1 MLGASD
7 QIPVPAQSEAP
18 EYTHFVMGDA
28 DQQVVSP
35 ASGARLE
42 AVSGPLKGKV
52 FPLTAE
58 EVAIGREPSNEISLL
73 DSLVSRRHCVI
84 RKEANTFRLLD
95 LESRNN
101 TFVSG
106 VPVIDRVLVNGD
118 QIRIGN
124 SILVFQG
131 PGSDTTPGNASLQ
144 LDATPAP
151 GAATVILRKEDAR
164 YLQPARPDALPA
176 TPKTVRDLNV
186 LLEFSRTL
194 NSVRGL
200 TAVQEKVL
208 AAVLAI
214 IPADQ
219 AAILLTENGL
229 TENAP
234 EHGTEDSASIAASP
248 SFSSI
253 VGRDR
258 RLGPNQPIHASRTIL
273 NHVLGENLAVLSND
287 IQSDDAYREAESLLE
302 RRVHSVMAVPLEVQE
317 KILGVLYLEASSPGA
332 RFDSDLLQLVT
343 TLGNITAL
351 AIENA
356 RHLEKLNGENRR
368 LHEELNIHHSMIGES
383 KAMHEVYAFVSRVA
397 GRDSTVLIS
406 GESGTGKELVA
417 RAVHM
422 NSTRADKPF
431 VAINC
436 AAITET
442 LLESELFGH
451 ERGAFTGAVSQKK
464 GKLEVAE
471 GGTVFL
477 DEIGELAVPMQA
489 KLLRVLQEREFE
501 RVGGTRSI
509 KLDVRL
515 IAATNRDLKEA
526 SKTGEFRPDLYYRLN
541 VVSLHMP
548 ALRER
553 REDIPLL
560 AAFFAVQYGE
570 KVKRRVSGISPEA
583 RACLQRYDWPGNVR
597 ELENAIERAVVL
609 GSTEVILAEDLPDSI
624 LEETSASGEPVSA
637 LHDGIREA
645 KKALIERA
653 IEQANGNYTE
663 AAKLLGVHPN
673 HLFRLI
679 RTLNLKPKRQR

>member
-1 MLGASD
+1 MRDSGEKAT
-7 QIPVPAQSEAP
+7 VP
-18 EYTHFVMGDA
+18 TI
-28 DQQVVSP
+28 SP
-35 ASGARLE
+35 RLE
-42 AVSGPLKGKV
+42 AVSGPLKGKL
-52 FPLTAE
+52 FPLAADE
-58 EVAIGREPSNEISLL
+58 ISIGRDPSNQISLL

-84 RKEANTFRLLD
+84 RREGDGFRLLD

-106 VPVIDRVLVNGD
+106 VPVRDRVLVHGD
-118 QIRIGN
+118 QIRVGN
-124 SILVFQG
+124 TILVFQG
-131 PGSDTTPGNASLQ
+131 ADTESITGNVPLS

-151 GAATVILRKEDAR
+151 GAATIVLRKEDVV
-164 YLQPARPDALPA
+164 YLQPPRPDALP
-176 TPKTVRDLNV
+176 TNGKTVRDLNV
-186 LLEFSRTL
+186 LLDFSRTL

-200 TAVQEKVL
+200 TALQEKVL
-208 AAVLAI
+208 EAVLNIA
-214 IPADQ
+214 PADR
-219 AAILLTENGL
+219 AAILLSENGID
-229 TENAP
+229 
-234 EHGTEDSASIAASP
+234 G
-248 SFSSI
+248 FSSI

-258 RLGPNQPIHASRTIL
+258 KLGPHQPIHASQTIL
-273 NHVLGENLAVLSND
+273 NRVLEEGVAVLSNEVQND
-287 IQSDDAYREAESLLE
+287 KTYREADSLIE
-302 RRVHSVMAVPLEVQE
+302 RRVRSVLAAPLEVQGNV
-317 KILGVLYLEASSPGA
+317 LGIMYLEASNPGV
-332 RFDSDLLQLVT
+332 RFDSDLMQLVT
-343 TLGNITAL
+343 SLGNIAGL

-356 RHLEKLNGENRR
+356 RHLERLGGENRR
-368 LHEELNIHHSMIGES
+368 LHEELNIHHSMVGES
-383 KAMHEVYAFVSRVA
+383 KAMHEVYGFVSRVA

-422 NSTRADKPF
+422 NSTRADMPF

-451 ERGAFTGAVSQKK
+451 EKGAFTGAVSQKK
-464 GKLEVAE
+464 GKLEIAE
-471 GGTVFL
+471 GGSVFL

-501 RVGGTRSI
+501 RVGGMRPI

-526 SKTGEFRPDLYYRLN
+526 SKAGTFRVDLYYRLN

-560 AAFFAVQYGE
+560 AAFFAAHYSE
-570 KVKRRVSGISPEA
+570 KVKRRVAGISPAA
-583 RACLQRYDWPGNVR
+583 RTCLMRYDWPGNVR

-609 GSTEVILAEDLPDSI
+609 GSTELILPEDLPDSV
-624 LEETSASGEPVSA
+624 LEETAAAGEPVNA
-637 LHDGIREA
+637 LHDAVREA
-645 KKALIERA
+645 KIAVIERA

-663 AAKLLGVHPN
+663 AAKILGVHAN

-679 RTLNLKPKRQR
+679 RTLNLKPKRQRQA

>member
-1 MLGASD
+1 
-7 QIPVPAQSEAP
+7 
-18 EYTHFVMGDA
+18 MGDSDEA
-28 DQQVVSP
+28 GVLS
-35 ASGARLE
+35 ATEARLE
-42 AVSGPLKGKV
+42 AVSGPLKGKL
-52 FPLTAE
+52 FLLTGE
-58 EVAIGREPSNEISLL
+58 QISIGRDPSNEISLL

-84 RKEANTFRLLD
+84 RKESGTFRLQDLD
-95 LESRNN
+95 SRNN

-106 VPVIDRVLVNGD
+106 VPVMDRVLIPGD
-118 QIRIGN
+118 QIRVGD
-124 SILVFQG
+124 SILIFQG
-131 PGSDTTPGNASLQ
+131 PDTESLPRNAPLSL
-144 LDATPAP
+144 DVTPAP
-151 GAATVILRKEDAR
+151 GAATVILRKEDAL
-164 YLQPARPDALPA
+164 YLRPPSPDNLPPTA
-176 TPKTVRDLNV
+176 KTVRDLKV
-186 LLEFSRTL
+186 LLDFSRAL

-200 TAVQEKVL
+200 AALQEKVL
-208 AAVLAI
+208 EAILAVA
-214 IPADQ
+214 PADQ
-219 AAILLTENGL
+219 AAILLTDD
-229 TENAP
+229 
-234 EHGTEDSASIAASP
+234 GTTT
-248 SFSSI
+248 FSSI
-253 VGRDR
+253 LGRDR
-258 RLGPNQPIHASRTIL
+258 RLGANQPIHASQTIL
-273 NHVLGENLAVLSND
+273 KQVLEQGLAVLS
-287 IQSDDAYREAESLLE
+287 SDVQGNQTYRDLESLLQ
-302 RRVHSVMAVPLEVQE
+302 RRVHSVLAVPLEVQD
-317 KILGVLYLEASSPGA
+317 KVLGVLYLEASSPGA
-332 RFDSDLLQLVT
+332 RFDSDLLHLVT

-351 AIENA
+351 AIENS
-356 RHLEKLNGENRR
+356 RHVERLGGENRR

-383 KAMHEVYAFVSRVA
+383 KAMHEVYGFVSRVA

-422 NSTRADKPF
+422 NSGRADKSF

-501 RVGGTRSI
+501 RVGGTRPI

-526 SKTGEFRPDLYYRLN
+526 SRTGTFRPDLYYRLN

-553 REDIPLL
+553 REDIPML
-560 AAFFAVQYGE
+560 ASFFATQYGE
-570 KVKRRVSGISPEA
+570 KVKRRVAGISPEA
-583 RACLQRYDWPGNVR
+583 RACLVRYDWPGNVR

-609 GSTEVILAEDLPDSI
+609 GSTELILVDDLPDSV
-624 LEETSASGEPVSA
+624 LEETAASGEPVSA

-645 KKALIERA
+645 KKVMIERA
-653 IEQANGNYTE
+653 IEQTNGNYTE
-663 AAKLLGVHPN
+663 AARILGVHPN

-679 RTLNLKPKRQR
+679 RTLNLKAKRQR